1 MPEMSNLATSK
12 VKTLPILHVGSIKEV
27 EDVLAA
33 SPHRVTVI
41 CFRGSRDKGPAN
53 ANLAGSYTEIVCDDL
68 QGPLDGYV
76 PPDGEI
82 VRELRQAWS
91 TARQQNSRVVLLCCH
106 AGISRS
112 PAAALGLLYIE
123 AFLGNRP
130 EAASHAV
137 AQLLK
142 TRPICQPSRLLLTLV
157 LESAFSKAE
166 AKATAD
172 TLLRMVAAGQQPL

>member
-1 MPEMSNLATSK
+1 MSTRLTAKART
-12 VKTLPILHVGSIKEV
+12 TPTIHVGSNKEV

-33 SPHRVTVI
+33 NPHRVTVI

-53 ANLAGSYTEIVCDDL
+53 ANLARNYTEIVCDDL
-68 QGPLDGYV
+68 QAPLEGYT

-82 VRELRQAWS
+82 VRQLRQAWS
-91 TARQQNSRVVLLCCH
+91 AARQQNSRVVLLCCH

-112 PAAALGLLYIE
+112 PAAALGLLYLE
-123 AFLGNRP
+123 AFLSNRP
-130 EAASHAV
+130 EPASLAV

-142 TRPICQPSRLLLTLV
+142 TRPICEPSRLLLTLV
-157 LESAFSKAE
+157 LESAFNKAE
-166 AKATAD
+166 ANATAD